1 MAYSRWS
8 NSYWYTFWSTP
19 SGTETKF
26 KLPTNKLKRAQ
37 TFEICDL
44 YSLFITYGELQ
55 DNGMGSVLSR
65 AKRHFKQIHPN
76 KPPTEEDLRE
86 LMDYIKAWERDV
98 NGHFKLRTFIWLEWY
113 LPIRNKLNRLW
124 KKH

>member
-8 NSYWYTFWSTP
+8 NSYWYTFWRTVSEA
-19 SGTETKF
+19 ETRF

-37 TFEICDL
+37 TFEICD
-44 YSLFITYGELQ
+44 SHPFFITYGELQ

-65 AKRHFKQIHPN
+65 VKQYFKKIHPN

-86 LMDYIKAWERDV
+86 LMDYIKTWEKDV
-98 NGHFKLRTFIWLEWY
+98 DGHFKLRTFIWLEWY

>member
-8 NSYWYTFWSTP
+8 NSYWYTFWRTVSEA
-19 SGTETKF
+19 ETRF

-37 TFEICDL
+37 TFEICDS
-44 YSLFITYGELQ
+44 YPLFITYGELQ
-55 DNGMGSVLSR
+55 DEGMASVLSR

-86 LMDYIKAWERDV
+86 LMDYIKEWERDV
-98 NGHFKLRTFIWLEWY
+98 DGHFKLRTFIWLEWY